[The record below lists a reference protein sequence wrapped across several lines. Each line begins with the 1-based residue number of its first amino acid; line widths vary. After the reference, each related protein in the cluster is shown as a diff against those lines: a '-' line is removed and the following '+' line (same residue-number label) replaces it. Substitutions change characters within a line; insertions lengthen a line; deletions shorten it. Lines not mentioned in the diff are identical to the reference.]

1 MNLGTIEKNQ
11 SVSKVV
17 YIQVKDIQ
25 NVRIDSLVSSS
36 PYINAKLID
45 NPQKR
50 DEGKIGVKVTAL
62 SELPIGRLNET
73 ITAFCNL
80 ENNSKAVLRV
90 RANKIGDIEIK
101 PESMNFIINNKNMKN
116 LPKRILVINHN
127 DNLPMILQNIYDP
140 EDRFLIETKVIQEG
154 YNVEILVKPKD
165 EFTVQKKKL
174 GGNLIIET
182 NNPEQKTLT
191 VRYGIRVY

>member
-17 YIQVKDIQ
+17 YIEVKDIQ

-36 PYINAKLID
+36 PYIDAKLID

-174 GGNLIIET
+174 GGNLVIET